1 MSAATDFAR
10 LQRLPPQEAI
20 AYMQGRELVG
30 ETFSA
35 YDLWQ
40 DQHGRAFTISRLARA
55 DLLEALQKSLAQSVA
70 GDLNRK
76 DWIDNAEKLLKN
88 AGWWGSKE
96 VTDPRT
102 GELLKTRFNHA
113 RLQLIFDTNV
123 RQAQAAGQWQRL
135 LRNRRIHPYARYVCM
150 DDDRVRPLHRSWH
163 NVTLPLDDPWWQ
175 THRPPNG
182 YRCRCRIIGVS
193 QRDYDR
199 GEVLSRPG
207 AETDEN
213 APIVRQPM
221 RKTAP
226 QDGFTNWTNPS
237 TGEVKRIP
245 AGIDPG
251 FDYNAGTVGESQAF
265 KALIERKLA
274 ALGPGVRA
282 TAIRAGLHPPK
293 PVQSVP
299 PSASPTPDPAPWRK
313 NNPSE
318 GETRWHDAAFFQSP
332 QWMKDAVGRRGA
344 LAGGVVQ
351 VKGSAHY
358 NRSTDQIN
366 MQTLQSTDLK
376 GQGIWR
382 HEYGHAMDAKLGN
395 GMRLRSSEPD
405 FAQAMQQDASDLITL
420 GGHGPKNYKATKEAT
435 ARLQAAYASSETA
448 LLQASDRTQWL
459 TQRYAQSG
467 MDFGQVQVAMRQH
480 TVFAVELQGVGLD
493 SRYAR
498 IITANEQRDAQGLM
512 DAMTGGCRTAEG
524 ARESSKTYN
533 KGSIGNLSDL
543 FGSATKNKVSGFS
556 KSGYGHSDSYYKY
569 RGASETE
576 CFANMTGFYGDAN
589 PPWRQMIDTMTPHM
603 AHLFKEII
611 Q

>member
-10 LQRLPPQEAI
+10 LLRLPPQEAI

-55 DLLEALQKSLAQSVA
+55 DLLEALQKSLAKSVA

-207 AETDEN
+207 AEISGEETGEN

-274 ALGPGVRA
+274 ALESGVREA
-282 TAIRAGLHPPK
+282 ASIAGLLRTGADLPHL
-293 PVQSVP
+293 
-299 PSASPTPDPAPWRK
+299 SALQKTEFTQWAQEVLQDDYRVK
-313 NNPSE
+313 NDYALV
-318 GETRWHDAAFFQSP
+318 GFLP
-332 QWMKDAVGRRGA
+332 QEVLADMQVIQLFLQGTEIHISDKQLRHGYRPGKKARGA
-344 LAGGVVQ
+344 ALPADVLAVLPEKLEG
-351 VKGSAHY
+351 AAWY
-358 NRSTDQIN
+358 F
-366 MQTLQSTDLK
+366 
-376 GQGIWR
+376 
-382 HEYGHAMDAKLGN
+382 DATHGN
-395 GMRLRSSEPD
+395 
-405 FAQAMQQDASDLITL
+405 
-420 GGHGPKNYKATKEAT
+420 
-435 ARLQAAYASSETA
+435 
-448 LLQASDRTQWL
+448 
-459 TQRYAQSG
+459 
-467 MDFGQVQVAMRQH
+467 
-480 TVFAVELQGVGLD
+480 VFAVFDTEGGNEGEVGKAVVQFNYTYH
-493 SRYAR
+493 R
-498 IITANEQRDAQGLM
+498 Q
-512 DAMTGGCRTAEG
+512 
-524 ARESSKTYN
+524 TYN
-533 KGSIGNLSDL
+533 AVITTGVIQNFNLNGIGIRRI
-543 FGSATKNKVSGFS
+543 K
-556 KSGYGHSDSYYKY
+556 
-569 RGASETE
+569 
-576 CFANMTGFYGDAN
+576 
-589 PPWRQMIDTMTPHM
+589 
-603 AHLFKEII
+603 
-611 Q
+611 

>member
-274 ALGPGVRA
+274 ALNPAVKTAVLNSGVALLHTAGQHLAASDFPQFIRGELPGQRP
-282 TAIRAGLHPPK
+282 I
-293 PVQSVP
+293 
-299 PSASPTPDPAPWRK
+299 ASIPNDL
-313 NNPSE
+313 
-318 GETRWHDAAFFQSP
+318 
-332 QWMKDAVGRRGA
+332 AV
-344 LAGGVVQ
+344 
-351 VKGSAHY
+351 
-358 NRSTDQIN
+358 I
-366 MQTLQSTDLK
+366 
-376 GQGIWR
+376 
-382 HEYGHAMDAKLGN
+382 LGTQ
-395 GMRLRSSEPD
+395 SSELVLS
-405 FAQAMQQDASDLITL
+405 A
-420 GGHGPKNYKATKEAT
+420 
-435 ARLQAAYASSETA
+435 ETA
-448 LLQASDRTQWL
+448 LKQYTKHPEI
-459 TQRYAQSG
+459 G
-467 MDFGQVQVAMRQH
+467 MDDYAIVQATLERC
-480 TVFAVELQGVGLD
+480 ELRKD
-493 SRYAR
+493 
-498 IITANEQRDAQGLM
+498 RDLHIGIVHEAQGWYYAVLKTTK
-512 DAMTGGCRTAEG
+512 TGKVVFLQSLR
-524 ARESSKTYN
+524 KT
-533 KGSIGNLSDL
+533 NLSDIERMRAR
-543 FGSATKNKVSGFS
+543 SSIVRVAK
-556 KSGYGHSDSYYKY
+556 
-569 RGASETE
+569 
-576 CFANMTGFYGDAN
+576 
-589 PPWRQMIDTMTPHM
+589 
-603 AHLFKEII
+603 
-611 Q
+611 

>member
-1 MSAATDFAR
+1 MSAATDFAHLR
-10 LQRLPPQEAI
+10 RLPPQEAI

-55 DLLEALQKSLAQSVA
+55 DLLEAMQRSLAKSVA
-70 GDLNRK
+70 GDLSRK
-76 DWIDNAEKLLKN
+76 DWIDNAEQLLKN
-88 AGWWGSKE
+88 AGWWGTKE

-182 YRCRCRIIGVS
+182 YRCRCRIVGIS
-193 QRDYDR
+193 QRDFDR

-226 QDGFTNWTNPS
+226 EDGTVQWTNPA

-251 FDYNAGTVGESQAF
+251 FDYNAGTVGESAAF

-274 ALGPGVRA
+274 ALGPSIAQAARYDGLRMASSIVEIDRFLQGDTPGSIVVAHAPIDILERIGAINAEVLLSRYTANKQTKHPEITAESFEMLQVLLNTGERVYDKALHAVVISLDNPPYVAVLKA
-282 TAIRAGLHPPK
+282 TTDG
-293 PVQSVP
+293 
-299 PSASPTPDPAPWRK
+299 T
-313 NNPSE
+313 
-318 GETRWHDAAFFQSP
+318 
-332 QWMKDAVGRRGA
+332 
-344 LAGGVVQ
+344 Q
-351 VKGSAHY
+351 VY
-358 NRSTDQIN
+358 
-366 MQTLQSTDLK
+366 LQSFRRT
-376 GQGIWR
+376 
-382 HEYGHAMDAKLGN
+382 DAKN
-395 GMRLRSSEPD
+395 IDALR
-405 FAQAMQQDASDLITL
+405 
-420 GGHGPKNYKATKEAT
+420 K
-435 ARLQAAYASSETA
+435 
-448 LLQASDRTQWL
+448 
-459 TQRYAQSG
+459 
-467 MDFGQVQVAMRQH
+467 RQ
-480 TVFAVELQGVGLD
+480 GD
-493 SRYAR
+493 S
-498 IITANEQRDAQGLM
+498 
-512 DAMTGGCRTAEG
+512 
-524 ARESSKTYN
+524 
-533 KGSIGNLSDL
+533 
-543 FGSATKNKVSGFS
+543 
-556 KSGYGHSDSYYKY
+556 
-569 RGASETE
+569 
-576 CFANMTGFYGDAN
+576 
-589 PPWRQMIDTMTPHM
+589 
-603 AHLFKEII
+603 
-611 Q
+611 

>member
-207 AETDEN
+207 AEIRGEETGEN

-274 ALGPGVRA
+274 ALEPGVREA
-282 TAIRAGLHPPK
+282 ASIAGLLRTGADLPHL
-293 PVQSVP
+293 
-299 PSASPTPDPAPWRK
+299 SALQKTEFTQWAQEVLQDDYRVK
-313 NNPSE
+313 NDYALV
-318 GETRWHDAAFFQSP
+318 GFLP
-332 QWMKDAVGRRGA
+332 QEVLADMQVIQLFLQGTEIHISDKQLRHGYRPGKKARGA
-344 LAGGVVQ
+344 ALPADVLAVLPEKLEG
-351 VKGSAHY
+351 AAWY
-358 NRSTDQIN
+358 F
-366 MQTLQSTDLK
+366 
-376 GQGIWR
+376 
-382 HEYGHAMDAKLGN
+382 DATHGN
-395 GMRLRSSEPD
+395 
-405 FAQAMQQDASDLITL
+405 
-420 GGHGPKNYKATKEAT
+420 
-435 ARLQAAYASSETA
+435 
-448 LLQASDRTQWL
+448 
-459 TQRYAQSG
+459 
-467 MDFGQVQVAMRQH
+467 
-480 TVFAVELQGVGLD
+480 VFAVFDTEGGNEGEVGKAVVQFNYTYH
-493 SRYAR
+493 R
-498 IITANEQRDAQGLM
+498 Q
-512 DAMTGGCRTAEG
+512 
-524 ARESSKTYN
+524 TYN
-533 KGSIGNLSDL
+533 AVITTGVIQNFNLNGIGIRRI
-543 FGSATKNKVSGFS
+543 K
-556 KSGYGHSDSYYKY
+556 
-569 RGASETE
+569 
-576 CFANMTGFYGDAN
+576 
-589 PPWRQMIDTMTPHM
+589 
-603 AHLFKEII
+603 
-611 Q
+611 